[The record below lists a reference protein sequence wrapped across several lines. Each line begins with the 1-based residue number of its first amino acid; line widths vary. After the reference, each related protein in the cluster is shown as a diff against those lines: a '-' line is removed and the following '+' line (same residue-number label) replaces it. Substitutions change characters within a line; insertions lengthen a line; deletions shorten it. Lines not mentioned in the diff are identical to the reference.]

1 MKCLDSGRRRLQEND
16 PQVEHH
22 FFARI
27 FVSVSKDYNKKEVLL
42 SALSAFIKDIRDHN
56 MSVKDLVPKVRE
68 TLKYE
73 YLIVMDDVWNTKA
86 WEDLKDAFPDYSKGS
101 RVLIITP
108 QVSVAQRAATKT
120 DPYPL
125 RFMKQEKAEE
135 LLRTKIFNENECP
148 QKL

>member
-1 MKCLDSGRRRLQEND
+1 MESLDSGRRRLQE
-16 PQVEHH
+16 
-22 FFARI
+22 
-27 FVSVSKDYNKKEVLL
+27 SVSKDYNKKEVLI
-42 SALSAFIKDIRDHN
+42 SVLSAFIKDIRDHN
-56 MSVKDLVPKVRE
+56 MSVKDLVAKVRE

-73 YLIVMDDVWNTKA
+73 YLIVMDDVGDTKA

-125 RFMKQEKAEE
+125 RFMKQEEAEE